1 MLLANNLSFHR
12 EGREIFKEV
21 DISLA
26 PKKIIHL
33 QGRNGIGKTTL
44 IRILVNM
51 ILPSTG
57 AIYWKGKSIKKNLK
71 EYLTNITYIM
81 DTHTSKSEMTVSE
94 NIQYWIKLFT
104 SPIKSKELDAI
115 FNILA
120 LDNYKKTKVN
130 YLSTGEIKKL
140 ELCRLVIEQKKLW
153 ILDEPYAGLD
163 EFTTDL
169 INETFKNHILN
180 DGMIIFSSHYY
191 PQLQNMETVNLENY
205 ANN

>member
-153 ILDEPYAGLD
+153 ILDEPYSGLD
-163 EFTTDL
+163 ELTMDL

-205 ANN
+205 ADN

>member
-51 ILPSTG
+51 ILPSAG

-115 FNILA
+115 FNLLA

-153 ILDEPYAGLD
+153 ILDEPYSGLD

-205 ANN
+205 ADN

>member
-163 EFTTDL
+163 ELTTDL

-205 ANN
+205 ADN

>member
-153 ILDEPYAGLD
+153 ILDEPYSGLD

>member
-153 ILDEPYAGLD
+153 ILDEPYSGLD

-205 ANN
+205 ADN

>member
-163 EFTTDL
+163 ELTMDL

>member
-1 MLLANNLSFHR
+1 MWN
-12 EGREIFKEV
+12 
-21 DISLA
+21 
-26 PKKIIHL
+26 
-33 QGRNGIGKTTL
+33 T
-44 IRILVNM
+44 
-51 ILPSTG
+51 
-57 AIYWKGKSIKKNLK
+57 KKNLK

-104 SPIKSKELDAI
+104 SPIKSNELDAI

-169 INETFKNHILN
+169 INETFRNHILN

-205 ANN
+205 ADN

>member
-21 DISLA
+21 DISLV

-104 SPIKSKELDAI
+104 SPIKSKQLDAI
-115 FNILA
+115 FNLLA

-140 ELCRLVIEQKKLW
+140 ELCRLVIERKKLW

-163 EFTTDL
+163 ELTTDL